1 MVCIHQKQRVGTI
14 ENGLMTLPSVTNAL
28 ILAGSVKSLVT
39 REYLESIVSAYV
51 PGNLQRTVTT
61 SFTLSNADNG
71 YVIVVDNGATPV
83 IITVPGLMA
92 KMEISSVRYRRC
104 VFVAAS
110 TVIKFPQC

>member
-1 MVCIHQKQRVGTI
+1 LELLK
-14 ENGLMTLPSVTNAL
+14 NGLMTLPSVTNAL

-83 IITVPGLMA
+83 IITVPAGWL
-92 KMEISSVRYRRC
+92 KWKLDFFS
-104 VFVAAS
+104 
-110 TVIKFPQC
+110 

>member
-14 ENGLMTLPSVTNAL
+14 ENGLTLPSVTNAL

-51 PGNLQRTVTT
+51 PGIQRTVTT

-83 IITVPGLMA
+83 IITVPAGLMA
-92 KMEISSVRYRRC
+92 KMEVGFLQLGTGDVSL
-104 VFVAAS
+104 
-110 TVIKFPQC
+110 

>member
-39 REYLESIVSAYV
+39 SLESIVSAYV

-83 IITVPGLMA
+83 IITVPAGLMA
-92 KMEISSVRYRRC
+92 KMEVDFFS
-104 VFVAAS
+104 
-110 TVIKFPQC
+110 